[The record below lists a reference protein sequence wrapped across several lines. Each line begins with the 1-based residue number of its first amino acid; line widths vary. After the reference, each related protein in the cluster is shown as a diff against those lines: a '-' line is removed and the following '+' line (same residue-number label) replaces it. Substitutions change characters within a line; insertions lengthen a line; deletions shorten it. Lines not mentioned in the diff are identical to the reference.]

1 MIDKWVTFQALIV
14 LFPKLFNLYIKKND
28 AITTFFQSSNW
39 NLHLRCNLRNP
50 EIDELSS
57 LLGLLSP
64 FHRDPLKS
72 DSISWALLSN
82 GIFSVSSFLLCS
94 FFSFSFPSPFP
105 HKTIWYPI
113 ISPKVQGFLGKL
125 LAVEPLLK
133 TNFSGSTHIFL
144 HLSKCTFCVL
154 PTLNPT
160 ITSFFIA
167 FFSWQLWGHT
177 FSSN

>member
-64 FHRDPLKS
+64 LHPDPLKS

-94 FFSFSFPSPFP
+94 FFPFSFPSPFP

-113 ISPKVQGFLGKL
+113 ISPKVQGFLWKIACSRAL
-125 LAVEPLLK
+125 TQDQFQRLHP
-133 TNFSGSTHIFL
+133 
-144 HLSKCTFCVL
+144 HLSSSLQVYLLCFANSKSNDHLFLQC
-154 PTLNPT
+154 
-160 ITSFFIA
+160 FFFLA
-167 FFSWQLWGHT
+167 ALGAHFFV
-177 FSSN
+177 